1 MNWLRKLLQNLNRIT
16 MDKLLPSNSNCS
28 NTLLPAVLLDDEGY
42 PTEEWLNYIKNYKPD
57 ESLPLLT
64 FVEKILVDGWYM
76 SDCGFKLYKRYKGK
90 RKLELHTGGWSGN
103 EETIAAIKSNM
114 WLTHFQMRYVM
125 WRTGGHYYFELSI
138 G

>member
-1 MNWLRKLLQNLNRIT
+1 MNKDELTTNADTEQVAPPDAYTI
-16 MDKLLPSNSNCS
+16 
-28 NTLLPAVLLDDEGY
+28 LPAVLLDIEGY
-42 PTEEWLNYIKNYKPD
+42 PTEEWLQYIKSYKPD

-64 FVEKILVDGWYM
+64 FIKMVLIDGWYM
-76 SDCGFKLYKRYKGK
+76 SDWGFKLSKKYKGK
-90 RKLELHTGGWSGN
+90 HKLELHTGGWSGN

-125 WRTGGHYYFELSI
+125 WRAGGHYYFELSV

>member
-125 WRTGGHYYFELSI
+125 WRTGGHYYFELYI